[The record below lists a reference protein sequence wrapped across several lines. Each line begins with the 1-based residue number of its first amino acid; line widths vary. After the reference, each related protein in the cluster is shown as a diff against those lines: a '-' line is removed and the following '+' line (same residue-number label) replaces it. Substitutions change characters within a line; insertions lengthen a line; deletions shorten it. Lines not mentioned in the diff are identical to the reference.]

1 MTLNIKLRKKGKGR
15 EKEMKDF
22 DKRLLRHIP
31 IIKEFTVFE
40 TIELTAAD
48 IEEWLYHCPDPDILR
63 HLARRAK
70 TIANQLEEDDT
81 DDFRSRA

>member
-1 MTLNIKLRKKGKGR
+1 
-15 EKEMKDF
+15 MKDF
-22 DKRLLRHIP
+22 DTRLLRHVP

-40 TIELTAAD
+40 TIELTATD
-48 IEEWLYHCPDPDILR
+48 IEDWLNHCVDPEVLR
-63 HLARRAK
+63 YLARRAR

>member
-1 MTLNIKLRKKGKGR
+1 
-15 EKEMKDF
+15 MKDF
-22 DKRLLRHIP
+22 DKRLLHHVP

-48 IEEWLYHCPDPDILR
+48 IEEWLNHCPDPDILR
-63 HLARRAK
+63 YLARRAK
-70 TIANQLEEDDT
+70 TIANQLEEDDH

>member
-1 MTLNIKLRKKGKGR
+1 
-15 EKEMKDF
+15 MKDF
-22 DKRLLRHIP
+22 DKRLLHHVP

-48 IEEWLYHCPDPDILR
+48 IEDWLAHCTDPEILR
-63 HLARRAK
+63 YLARRAK
-70 TIANQLEEDDT
+70 TIANQLEEDDH

>member
-1 MTLNIKLRKKGKGR
+1 
-15 EKEMKDF
+15 MKNF
-22 DKRLLRHIP
+22 DKRLLRHVP

-48 IEEWLYHCPDPDILR
+48 IEDWLAHCTDPEILR

-70 TIANQLEEDDT
+70 VIANQLEEDDY

>member
-22 DKRLLRHIP
+22 DKRLLWHLP
-31 IIKEFTVFE
+31 IVIESKTTE
-40 TIELTAAD
+40 TIELNARD
-48 IEEWLYHCPDPDILR
+48 IEDWLNHCVDPEVLR
-63 HLARRAK
+63 YLARRAR

>member
-1 MTLNIKLRKKGKGR
+1 
-15 EKEMKDF
+15 MKDF
-22 DKRLLRHIP
+22 DTRLLRHVP

-40 TIELTAAD
+40 TIELTATD
-48 IEEWLYHCPDPDILR
+48 IEDWLNHCIDPEVLR
-63 HLARRAK
+63 YLARRAR

>member
-1 MTLNIKLRKKGKGR
+1 
-15 EKEMKDF
+15 MKDF
-22 DKRLLRHIP
+22 DTRLLRHVP

-48 IEEWLYHCPDPDILR
+48 IEDWLAHCTDPEILR

-70 TIANQLEEDDT
+70 VIANQLEDDEY

>member
-1 MTLNIKLRKKGKGR
+1 MISNIELKRKEKEE
-15 EKEMKDF
+15 EKEMKNF
-22 DKRLLRHIP
+22 DKRLLRHVP

-40 TIELTAAD
+40 TIELTATD
-48 IEEWLYHCPDPDILR
+48 IEDWLNHCVDPEVLR
-63 HLARRAK
+63 YLARRAR

>member
-1 MTLNIKLRKKGKGR
+1 
-15 EKEMKDF
+15 MKDF
-22 DKRLLRHIP
+22 DKRLLHHVS

-48 IEEWLYHCPDPDILR
+48 IEDWLAHCTDPEILR
-63 HLARRAK
+63 YLARRAK
-70 TIANQLEEDDT
+70 TIANQLEEDDH

>member
-1 MTLNIKLRKKGKGR
+1 
-15 EKEMKDF
+15 MKDF
-22 DKRLLRHIP
+22 DKRLLRHVP

-48 IEEWLYHCPDPDILR
+48 IEDWLDHCTDPEVLR

-70 TIANQLEEDDT
+70 VFANQLEEDDT

>member
-1 MTLNIKLRKKGKGR
+1 
-15 EKEMKDF
+15 MKDF
-22 DKRLLRHIP
+22 DKRLLRHVP

-48 IEEWLYHCPDPDILR
+48 IEDWLAHCADPEILR

-70 TIANQLEEDDT
+70 VIANKLEDDDY

>member
-1 MTLNIKLRKKGKGR
+1 
-15 EKEMKDF
+15 MKDF

-48 IEEWLYHCPDPDILR
+48 IEEWLYHCPNPDILR

-70 TIANQLEEDDT
+70 TIANQPEEDDT